1 MPGKARRSW
10 RVIFDLMRPT
20 PYALVLESLGPE
32 RFPPIQRALASRQLD
47 ARDRDSFLMI
57 PEAVGLVREMRPA
70 GGLGEGMDQLVA
82 FVHHAYLFWDAGE
95 PVLEIDRSLLDALL
109 AGTADLSTGQPHS
122 AWYVQL
128 PERRL
133 WARVLEDAAH
143 EPLDGFFA
151 DGAPQGTL
159 RVLGVLGLRP
169 DRDGFSAVE
178 VEGPRPGALERDDA
192 TPPFSANL
200 PGGAAADLYAIGNA
214 GELLELGW
222 RTAGAWPAG
231 AKGPPA

>member
-1 MPGKARRSW
+1 
-10 RVIFDLMRPT
+10 MRPT
-20 PYALVLESLGPE
+20 PYALVLDSIGPE

-47 ARDRDSFLMI
+47 ARDRDSFLLV
-57 PEAVGLVREMRPA
+57 PEAVSLVRDMRPT
-70 GGLGEGMDQLVA
+70 GGMGEGMDQLVA
-82 FVHHAYLFWDAGE
+82 FVHHAFLFWNAGE
-95 PVLEIDRSLLDALL
+95 PVLEVDRPQLDDLL
-109 AGTADLSTGQPHS
+109 AGTPGATKEQVPS

-128 PERRL
+128 PERRV

-151 DGAPQGTL
+151 HGAPEGTL
-159 RVLGVLGLRP
+159 RVLGVLGLRS

-178 VEGPRPGALERDDA
+178 VEGPRPGTLERDDA

-200 PGGAAADLYAIGNA
+200 PGGAAADLHAISNA

-222 RTAGAWPAG
+222 RSAAGWQDAAPEG
-231 AKGPPA
+231 QPT

>member
-1 MPGKARRSW
+1 
-10 RVIFDLMRPT
+10 MRPT

-32 RFPPIQRALASRQLD
+32 RFPPIQRALVSRQLD

-57 PEAVGLVREMRPA
+57 PEAVSLVREMRPA

-82 FVHHAYLFWDAGE
+82 FVHHAFLFWNAGE
-95 PVLEIDRSLLDALL
+95 PVLELDRPRLDALL
-109 AGTADLSTGQPHS
+109 SDGPDPSADRAPT

-128 PERRL
+128 PQRRV

-151 DGAPQGTL
+151 HAAPQGTL

-178 VEGPRPGALERDDA
+178 VEGVRPVALERDDA

-200 PGGAAADLYAIGNA
+200 PGGAAADLHAIGNA

-222 RTAGAWPAG
+222 RTATGWQGATAEQD
-231 AKGPPA
+231 A